1 VSDDRAA
8 DSASQTDGDDPR
20 PDGGAVGVDRSDTAR
35 STLVAGDTS
44 AYERVAASVV
54 GLSIVTFALGITTL
68 FRVTSVQSFQPLGV
82 GLYQLYGLAITL
94 TGLGTVGLGLA
105 SAAGLAETEPDPYTG
120 GVPLAIVSVLWL
132 ATGGILGTGLLGLG
146 TVGSIG
152 LGIVTAAVA
161 VGVSL
166 RAGEDI
172 GSTVP
177 IGALIAVIG
186 FVLLSGIIGPEW
198 VYSPEKLIAQFPSQ
212 AVVPVFAIGTGLL
225 GAWSGAKAHAGF
237 GTRGRQQGSFLLI
250 SLNAAAM
257 VAVLAVLIGF
267 VFVRGVGPMLENASI
282 GLSGIQWPFVT
293 NPSQGLGIQPGVFPA
308 IVGTVWLVVG
318 AVSFSV
324 PLAVGA
330 AVFFT
335 EYAEEG
341 TFTRG
346 VEVATNGL
354 WSTPSVVYGLFGL
367 AFLVPRFNDQRS
379 LLAGQLVLG
388 FMLLPLVLIT
398 SREAIKSVPDE
409 YRDASA
415 ALGVNQWQ
423 TIRSVVLPAAM
434 PGIITGIILGV
445 GRIAGET
452 APILLVAS
460 GATFPSSAPDVLGS
474 FQLQLSPPF
483 VTNPELLEAGSALPY
498 QLYAIITAGVGE
510 TQAFG
515 WATALVLLLVVLSF
529 YAIGIA
535 SRIYFRRKLNQQ

>member
-1 VSDDRAA
+1 VTHDDSETTAGRTGHTRA
-8 DSASQTDGDDPR
+8 
-20 PDGGAVGVDRSDTAR
+20 DGGGGFGVDRTGTR
-35 STLVAGDTS
+35 SALVQADATL
-44 AYERVAASVV
+44 YERIAAGLV
-54 GLSIVTFALGITTL
+54 GVSIVTFALGVTTL
-68 FRVTSVQSFQPLGV
+68 FQVTSVESTEVLGI
-82 GLYQLYGLAITL
+82 GLYQLYGLAL
-94 TGLGTVGLGLA
+94 TVVGVGIVGLGVA
-105 SAAGLAETEPDPYTG
+105 SNREWADTEPDAYVG
-120 GVPLAIVSVLWL
+120 VVPLAIVTVLWL
-132 ATGGILGTGLLGLG
+132 ATGSIVGSTVLGAGAVGGLL
-146 TVGSIG
+146 IG
-152 LGIVTAAVA
+152 LATGAVSFLIA
-161 VGVSL
+161 L
-166 RAGEDI
+166 RAGEDL
-172 GSTVP
+172 GSTLP
-177 IGALIAVIG
+177 IGALVVVVG
-186 FVLLSGIIGPEW
+186 VTLLTGLIGPEW
-198 VYSPEKLIAQFPSQ
+198 VWNPQEFVASFPSE
-212 AVVPVFAIGTGLL
+212 AVVPVFAQGAGLL
-225 GAWSGAKAHAGF
+225 AAWSGAKAHAGF

-250 SLNAAAM
+250 SMNAAAM
-257 VAVLAVLIGF
+257 IAVLAALIGF
-267 VFVRGVGPMLENASI
+267 VIVRGAGPMLEGFQI
-282 GLSGIQWPFVT
+282 GASGIEFPFVT
-293 NPSQGLGIQPGVFPA
+293 NPSQGLGIQRGVYPA

-330 AVFFT
+330 AVFLT
-335 EYAEEG
+335 EYAEQG

-367 AFLVPRFNDQRS
+367 AFLVPRFNDTRS

-388 FMLLPLVLIT
+388 FMLLPLCLIT

-415 ALGVNQWQ
+415 ALGVNKWQ

-460 GATFPSSAPDVLGS
+460 GPTFPSSAPNVLAS
-474 FQLQLSPPF
+474 FQFQASPPF

-515 WATALVLLLVVLSF
+515 WGTALVLLIVVLSF
-529 YAIGIA
+529 YTIGIV
-535 SRIYFRRKLNQQ
+535 SRIYFRRKLNREQ